1 MKIEIKSKYREQEVS
16 LTVDSDVAKT
26 AGVTY
31 ETLLELALKYYAP
44 RQYAS
49 RVEAAIKKEKEVPE
63 WDADLFIK
71 WLLAEKAASTG
82 EPSKA
87 DQAEGHKIAKAL
99 TDRYLLCK
107 SAVEGAGKWEEVEP
121 QLYAKLITQLEA
133 AKPGFKAPAYD
144 PEEAYITPPFW
155 SGLMRTYRL
164 FQPKLSITL

>member
-1 MKIEIKSKYREQEVS
+1 MKIELKSNYRDKAVS

-63 WDADLFIK
+63 WDADVFIK

-87 DQAEGHKIAKAL
+87 DKAEGVKLATAL
-99 TDRYLLCK
+99 TERYQLCK
-107 SAVEGAGKWEEVEP
+107 SGAEGAGKWEEVEP

-144 PEEAYITPPFW
+144 PEEAYVTPVFW